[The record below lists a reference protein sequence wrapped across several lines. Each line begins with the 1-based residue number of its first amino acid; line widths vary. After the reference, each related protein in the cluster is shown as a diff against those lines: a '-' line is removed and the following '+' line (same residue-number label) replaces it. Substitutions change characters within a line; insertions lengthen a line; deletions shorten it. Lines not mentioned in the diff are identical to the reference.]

1 MRGRRGTEAGR
12 SRTTPAP
19 ARTRELE
26 RPGSGSAGRVLGRAT
41 TGLEAAVP
49 RSGTERGALRPEMG
63 GSGRCAAL
71 DAGGF
76 CALLL
81 PPMLGRTGCADGRGA
96 AGTAAGCDA
105 LAGRS
110 RGGKGAGVRR
120 CAGWR
125 ARGGRVGNKVAARRG
140 VLATRSRG
148 GIGTPARVSEALRLA
163 ARCSARCSPAAW
175 RRCPRWRASCMRA
188 AASSRRACARWGKRG
203 RLMAQVPGKL
213 LGVNR
218 QR

>member
-26 RPGSGSAGRVLGRAT
+26 RPGSGSAGRVLGRAA

-71 DAGGF
+71 DTGGF
-76 CALLL
+76 CSLLL
-81 PPMLGRTGCADGRGA
+81 PPMLGRTDCADGRGV

-105 LAGRS
+105 LDGRS
-110 RGGKGAGVRR
+110 RGGRGAAVRR
-120 CAGWR
+120 SAGWR
-125 ARGGRVGNKVAARRG
+125 ARGGRVGNKVAARWG

-148 GIGTPARVSEALRLA
+148 GIGTPARVSEALRLVV
-163 ARCSARCSPAAW
+163 CCSPAAW
-175 RRCPRWRASCMRA
+175 RCCPRWRASCMRA

-203 RLMAQVPGKL
+203 RLMAQIPVQL

-218 QR
+218 QN